1 MFSFIFFFVIF
12 ALLTGILLDTVGDE
26 LRDALLRLMDSF
38 QGNSYEKQLRE
49 FHREKVRKIY

>member
-1 MFSFIFFFVIF
+1 MYSFIFFFVVF

-26 LRDALLRLMDSF
+26 LRDALLRLMDTF

-49 FHREKVRKIY
+49 FHREKVRKI